1 MENVSIF
8 NRYCRHHRCL
18 LPVACDGRSTVDTT
32 VKAHAPGPLL
42 LRSELRSCEKVEVVV
57 LGFPSLIS
65 LRFLWT

>member
-1 MENVSIF
+1 M
-8 NRYCRHHRCL
+8 
-18 LPVACDGRSTVDTT
+18 DTT

-65 LRFLWT
+65 LRFSVDVKQHSSNRLMFATGGH